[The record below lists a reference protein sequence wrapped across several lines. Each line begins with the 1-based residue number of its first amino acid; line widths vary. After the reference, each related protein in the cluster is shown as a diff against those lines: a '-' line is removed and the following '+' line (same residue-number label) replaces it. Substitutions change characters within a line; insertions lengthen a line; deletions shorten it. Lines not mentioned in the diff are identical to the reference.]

1 MYKHTT
7 HTVPVIK
14 TILSINSSYR
24 EYDEVKCKTQNFPIF
39 REYDEVKYKTQ
50 NFPIFIEYDEVKHV
64 NSEDTNI
71 YKTIISHVNQVLVN
85 MNQLIS
91 DQK

>member
-24 EYDEVKCKTQNFPIF
+24 EYDEVKHKTQNFPIF
-39 REYDEVKYKTQ
+39 REYDEVK
-50 NFPIFIEYDEVKHV
+50 HV
-64 NSEDTNI
+64 DSEDTNV
-71 YKTIISHVNQVLVN
+71 YKTIISHVK
-85 MNQLIS
+85 S
-91 DQK
+91 